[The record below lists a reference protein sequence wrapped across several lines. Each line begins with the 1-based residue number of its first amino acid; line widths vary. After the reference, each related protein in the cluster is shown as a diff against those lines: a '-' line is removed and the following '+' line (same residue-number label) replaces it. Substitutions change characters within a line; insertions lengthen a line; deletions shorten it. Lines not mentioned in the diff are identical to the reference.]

1 MKICIIGFSG
11 SGKSTL
17 AKRFAE
23 FYNIKRLHLDS
34 VHFLPNWC
42 ERSDSDM
49 EGIVRDFIKQ
59 NDSWVI
65 DGNYIRIAKE
75 RFSDADI
82 VVYLAYNRFF
92 CLNSVINRYKMNKN
106 KTRDDIASGC
116 NEKLDKEF
124 LSWVFYKGRS
134 KTKKKLYSSL
144 AKNAKQGFIFK
155 NRKQLFNY
163 LSELGLEDLK

>member
-49 EGIVRDFIKQ
+49 EGIVRDFI
-59 NDSWVI
+59 SI
-65 DGNYIRIAKE
+65 E
-75 RFSDADI
+75 LFS
-82 VVYLAYNRFF
+82 
-92 CLNSVINRYKMNKN
+92 
-106 KTRDDIASGC
+106 
-116 NEKLDKEF
+116 
-124 LSWVFYKGRS
+124 
-134 KTKKKLYSSL
+134 
-144 AKNAKQGFIFK
+144 FIFNIADVLITFGVICFVIHIILDSIK
-155 NRKQLFNY
+155 DFK
-163 LSELGLEDLK
+163 DKKDCKK